1 MAHPVSFFQIQGSD
15 SRGLI
20 KFYQKAFGWHGSA
33 GPDGGL
39 MITPEAGG
47 IPGAIGPSS
56 DGSAHLAVYI
66 RVDDVTKHL
75 LRAKR
80 AGARVVM
87 QETRLPANLGSIGGI
102 IDPAGNW
109 VGLWAAPPTPSITNG
124 KTGERSGAR
133 SRAQRSRANASQTKP
148 TRRPAAKKPAPKP
161 KAKAKAKPKAK
172 AKARAKAKTRA
183 KRRG

>member
-20 KFYQKAFGWHGSA
+20 KFYRKAFGWHGSA

-66 RVDDVTKHL
+66 TVEDVTAHL

-80 AGARVVM
+80 AGARVAM
-87 QETRLPANLGSIGGI
+87 QETRLPGNLGSIGGI

-109 VGLWAAPPTPSITNG
+109 VGLWAAPPPPEVENG
-124 KTGERSGAR
+124 KNGP
-133 SRAQRSRANASQTKP
+133 KP
-148 TRRPAAKKPAPKP
+148 TRKATAKKKP
-161 KAKAKAKPKAK
+161 RAKAKAKAKT
-172 AKARAKAKTRA
+172 KT